1 MQKIKFM
8 EFDYFAFIILPLL
21 IFLAR
26 ICDVTIGTIRIILVA
41 RGQKVLAPILGFFE
55 ILIWIIA
62 ISQIMGNLDNWISY
76 LAYALG
82 FATGNY
88 IGMLVEEKIAM
99 GIVGLRLVTAS
110 PASKLIEALKEN
122 GYGHTHMDAKGA
134 TGPVN
139 VLFIT
144 VSRKN
149 LKELIELINQY
160 NQGAFYTVE
169 DIRLVNKGVF
179 MQNNSSTLKLFQ
191 RKGK

>member
-1 MQKIKFM
+1 M
-8 EFDYFAFIILPLL
+8 FAYVWLPLM
-21 IFLAR
+21 IFAAR

-41 RGQKVLAPILGFFE
+41 RGQKVVAPILGFVEVF
-55 ILIWIIA
+55 IWIVA
-62 ISQIMGNLDNWISY
+62 IGQIMGNLDNWVTYIF
-76 LAYALG
+76 YAAG

-88 IGMLVEEKIAM
+88 VGMVVEEKIAL
-99 GIVGLRLVTAS
+99 GIVGLRLVTAK
-110 PASKLIEALKEN
+110 PAGELIVALKEN
-122 GYGHTHMDAKGA
+122 GYGHTHMDANGA

-144 VSRKN
+144 VGRKQ
-149 LKELIELINQY
+149 LKDLVALINEF

-179 MQNNSSTLKLFQ
+179 QKNQASGIRLFQ